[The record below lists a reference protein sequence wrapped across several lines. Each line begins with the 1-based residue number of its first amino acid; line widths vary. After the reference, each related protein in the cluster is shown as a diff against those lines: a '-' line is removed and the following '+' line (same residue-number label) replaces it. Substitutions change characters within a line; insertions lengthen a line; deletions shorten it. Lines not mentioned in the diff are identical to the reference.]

1 MFQTHLDKWS
11 QFTVSNKD
19 WRNMK
24 LHFGE
29 AYENILISGR
39 GGSVPGTIANAQELS
54 ENEDDSITT
63 ITGVM
68 STM

>member
-1 MFQTHLDKWS
+1 
-11 QFTVSNKD
+11 
-19 WRNMK
+19 MK